1 MATPLVTMGDECVAK
16 QQWLH
21 ELVQRKRWVIEPSSC
36 LISLRPYWWLV
47 MACCVSSLAVPSPP
61 LPPTPPLVQR
71 DGGGAAKGR
80 AAEGGPS
87 RGAAVADP
95 GGGAVLH
102 PASTCTSAEGPSGEG
117 GSPVRCTWRALAG
130 LGDQSV
136 AETYRC
142 PTPHFLYISS
152 YSKSSC
158 VCG

>member
-1 MATPLVTMGDECVAK
+1 MTTPLITTGDECVAK
-16 QQWLH
+16 RQWLH

-36 LISLRPYWWLV
+36 LISLRPYQWLV
-47 MACCVSSLAVPSPP
+47 MACCVSSLVVPSPP

-87 RGAAVADP
+87 RGATVADP
-95 GGGAVLH
+95 SGGAVLH
-102 PASTCTSAEGPSGEG
+102 PASTRTAAEGPSGEG
-117 GSPVRCTWRALAG
+117 GSPEMHLAG

-142 PTPHFLYISS
+142 PTPHFLYISG
-152 YSKSSC
+152 YSMSSR